1 MALIDRELGRDLE
14 VWNDPELWTTLMG
27 KMRDTDEKMYYSSA
41 RTGSIRKN
49 FSEMFLSEYMSQS
62 KFGEGKVFTY
72 RPDMKKIPEEITIN
86 GINFQKWEILTLI
99 RSGNPH
105 LWTE

>member
-27 KMRDTDEKMYYSSA
+27 KMRDTDEKMYYASA

-49 FSEMFLSEYMSQS
+49 FSETFLSEYMSQS
-62 KFGEGKVFTY
+62 KLGEGKVFTY

>member
-1 MALIDRELGRDLE
+1 MALINRELGRDIE

-27 KMRDTDEKMYYSSA
+27 KMRDTDEKLYYTSA

-49 FSEMFLSEYMSQS
+49 FAEEYFGEYMSQT
-62 KFGEGKVFTY
+62 KIGEGKVPTY
-72 RPDMKKIPEEITIN
+72 RPDMKKIPKEVTFN
-86 GINFQKWEILTLI
+86 GIKFQKWEILTLI

-105 LWTE
+105 LWAE